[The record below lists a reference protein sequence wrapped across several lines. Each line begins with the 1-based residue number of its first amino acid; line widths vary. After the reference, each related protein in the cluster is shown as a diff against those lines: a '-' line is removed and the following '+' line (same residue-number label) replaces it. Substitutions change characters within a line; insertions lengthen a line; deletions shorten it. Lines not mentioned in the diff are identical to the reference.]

1 MRALWVC
8 SRERTRRIA
17 LYKRSSI
24 PKQNL
29 KTLLIFLHDDTVIQ
43 LFAWCSIK
51 TMPQITQSQVVR
63 VTTRQWTVPL
73 SAGVVWREEG
83 RWHGDGTQKPQTS
96 DPSQEGGDS
105 IGWHLRLFQTP
116 SAVGCWAEAAPQRL
130 ESQFVGVFTF
140 NGNDCKA
147 ARGNLCKVTVIHA
160 WKCTSV
166 INAADFF
173 PHLKK
178 MKKIK
183 IKAPAVAGFY
193 RSTLVTDS
201 YYGHINFT
209 RSSSTFKWCLV

>member
-116 SAVGCWAEAAPQRL
+116 PAVGCWAEAAPQRL

-140 NGNDCKA
+140 NGNDCQAESLLSMEMIAKPREA
-147 ARGNLCKVTVIHA
+147 ICVKWQSSMPESAHQWSMRL
-160 WKCTSV
+160 TSFR
-166 INAADFF
+166 I
-173 PHLKK
+173 LKK
-178 MKKIK
+178 WKK
-183 IKAPAVAGFY
+183 
-193 RSTLVTDS
+193 
-201 YYGHINFT
+201 
-209 RSSSTFKWCLV
+209 